1 MSNEVLKL
9 LDTLLQDYEDKE
21 REFYLNSKAEL
32 EQGLYYSIT
41 HLELSDKQENCKP
54 LNLIKPFFVLFH
66 TNDKVFYKAKYK
78 KRKILT
84 SFRGNLSSIPLCLD
98 DELEFKIIQNE
109 VTKFNYEG
117 PLSGM
122 INDFP
127 LHLSSTSSPL
137 KFYIKLVKTNEARFY
152 LEREMDSHAYISNIL
167 AAFTQYSQSS
177 RFVISKS
184 KQNQVNLW
192 FAKYL
197 NLKNFDIFHLSMEHL
212 KILTKD
218 ILILEKIIASLR
230 SGQLSLIDTK
240 EIAHYKENMENI
252 LHQLESKK
260 LEFDSAKVILNYKMA
275 ES

>member
-1 MSNEVLKL
+1 MANEVLKL

-21 REFYLNSKAEL
+21 REFYLNSKTIL
-32 EQGLYYSIT
+32 EEGFYYSIT
-41 HLELSDKQENCKP
+41 HLELSDKQEKCKP

-84 SFRGNLSSIPLCLD
+84 SFRGNLTSIPLCLD
-98 DELEFKIIQNE
+98 DELEFKIIQNNM
-109 VTKFNYEG
+109 TKFNYEG
-117 PLSGM
+117 SLSGL

-127 LHLSSTSSPL
+127 LSLNPEL
-137 KFYIKLVKTNEARFY
+137 PIKFYIKLLKTNDSRMY

-167 AAFTQYSQSS
+167 SAFTQYSQSS

-240 EIAHYKENMENI
+240 EIASYKENMDQI
-252 LHQLESKK
+252 LKQLEQQQ